1 MKPRFARA
9 ARPAAT
15 MAQDGSPRCVL
26 DSARRGGRRRS
37 ERGGVR
43 GVGERTMGWYTSEQ
57 AFACKSATGSTD
69 PLPRMRNASR
79 IGCSERSLAAV
90 AKLYG
95 ALRAAREWG
104 VERRSGSWYARIDW
118 DRVRTRSMRTQRTCQ
133 RGARPLITAAHDT
146 APSSRPTAR
155 RCGYEPTPSGGGRCA
170 IREAA
175 FGPKVAQNGCQRIE
189 SD

>member
-15 MAQDGSPRCVL
+15 MAQDGSPRCIL
-26 DSARRGGRRRS
+26 DSARRGARRRS
-37 ERGGVR
+37 EGGGVR
-43 GVGERTMGWYTSEQ
+43 GVGERTMSWYTSEQ

-95 ALRAAREWG
+95 LCERGASGGSRGVPARGMHALGPRTNEINADTAHLPKGRKGADNGGARQRTEQ
-104 VERRSGSWYARIDW
+104 SADGSTGW
-118 DRVRTRSMRTQRTCQ
+118 VRTDPVRRWPLRDPRGCSRSEGGSKRV
-133 RGARPLITAAHDT
+133 
-146 APSSRPTAR
+146 PTHR
-155 RCGYEPTPSGGGRCA
+155 
-170 IREAA
+170 
-175 FGPKVAQNGCQRIE
+175 K
-189 SD
+189 